1 MLFRSLYERLVDW
14 PRRLQR
20 ETPFYRRLFDA
31 RRSRRLLDCACG
43 LGHHAALFADW
54 GLDVTGADI
63 SPAMIARPADAH
75 PPRPHLRWTV
85 ASFAGLP
92 FRDGAFDMVV
102 CVGNSLAMP
111 ASLSAVADALA
122 EMARVLAPGGL
133 MILHILNA
141 WSRPDGV
148 VEVQKILPID
158 LAGRRALLVKQFC
171 RHGRFAAITLLQLAP
186 ADTEPSSPDPAG
198 PPSSRNADAPAAPWV
213 CIDQQTHPLAAIDPD

>member
-1 MLFRSLYERLVDW
+1 
-14 PRRLQR
+14 
-20 ETPFYRRLFDA
+20 
-31 RRSRRLLDCACG
+31 
-43 LGHHAALFADW
+43 
-54 GLDVTGADI
+54 
-63 SPAMIARPADAH
+63 
-75 PPRPHLRWTV
+75 
-85 ASFAGLP
+85 
-92 FRDGAFDMVV
+92 
-102 CVGNSLAMP
+102 MP

-186 ADTEPSSPDPAG
+186 ADEPASADSRQPTPADTEPSSPDPAG

-213 CIDQQTHPLAAIDPD
+213 CIDQQTHYLAAIDPDWLTDQLARHGLAVTLHGDYRQTPYAPAASPDLIALAARPM